1 MTSETVDSLEQE
13 PKTELSRSKKAFLL
27 GKIYFKAMVFAF
39 TGGLAAMPMLIF
51 EITKKH
57 KLMSEDEY
65 MEIVALS
72 NSMPGIIGVNNAML
86 TGMRIA
92 GPQGAFA
99 AVFSTVMPAYLSMI
113 LAVYLFQQLPQSTIV
128 RGAINGIRAVSVAIL
143 LDTGIRIFLRF
154 RKDAFA
160 MLMFA
165 LALCLPLL
173 GLLSAFYTI
182 LLMGA
187 LGIIAYLLMQHNN
200 AGKTENGKKETDE

>member
-1 MTSETVDSLEQE
+1 MTSETYASLEQE
-13 PKTELSRSKKAFLL
+13 PKTELSRSQKAILL
-27 GKIYFKAMVFAF
+27 GKIYLKAMVFAF
-39 TGGLAAMPMLIF
+39 TGGLAATPMLIF

-57 KLMSEDEY
+57 KLMPEDEY

-72 NSMPGIIGVNNAML
+72 NSLPGIIGVNNAML

-113 LAVYLFQQLPQSTIV
+113 LVGYLFQQLPQSAIV

-154 RKDAFA
+154 RKDSFA
-160 MLMFA
+160 MLMFV
-165 LALCLPLL
+165 LALCLPLF

-187 LGIIAYLLMQHNN
+187 IGIIAYLINQYR
-200 AGKTENGKKETDE
+200 ARKETEKSEKESDE

>member
-13 PKTELSRSKKAFLL
+13 PKTELSRNKKAFLL

-39 TGGLAAMPMLIF
+39 TGGLAATPMLIF

-65 MEIVALS
+65 MDIVALS

-86 TGMRIA
+86 TGKHIA

-113 LAVYLFQQLPQSTIV
+113 LAVYLFQQLPQSAVV

-154 RKDAFA
+154 RKDSFA
-160 MLMFA
+160 MLMFV
-165 LALCLPLL
+165 LALCLPLF

-182 LLMGA
+182 LSMGA
-187 LGIIAYLLMQHNN
+187 LGIIAYLYVQYNSSR
-200 AGKTENGKKETDE
+200 KKEGSGKESDE

>member
-173 GLLSAFYTI
+173 GLLSAFSTI